1 MTPERYQK
9 VDRLCRAALELEPAE
24 RASYLAAACGD
35 DEEVRREVES
45 LLGYEAASFLDRS
58 VLELVAQ
65 AQAEESSILH
75 FNQQSGRYRLLSLLG
90 KGGMGEVYL
99 AHDLQLERQV
109 AIKML
114 PAELTGDDEWVR
126 RFEQEARAASALNH
140 PNIITIHEI
149 GETTA
154 RRYVVM
160 EYVAGQTL
168 RQRLAAL
175 PNRRLELTEALG
187 VAVQVGSALEAA
199 HDAGI
204 THRDVKPENVM
215 VRADGLV
222 KVIDFGLAKQTGLRT
237 SDGDVGA
244 PRHVEASTANGR
256 ILGTPSYM
264 SPEQA
269 RGEKV
274 DARTDIF
281 NLGILLHEMLAGQA
295 PFAGTSANEVIAA
308 ILRDE
313 PAPIPGIAPE
323 LWSIIHKALQKERTE
338 RYPAMRD
345 MVADLKKRQMRL
357 LMDAEREASAG
368 DAAKAPSLP
377 TQPTDAP
384 LPAVRGAEGKGARK
398 AARPLWRRMA
408 WLSLLVLVAGF
419 FGSRA
424 LTTNDQ
430 QIASIAILPFVNASG
445 NADMEYLS
453 DGMTETLIRRL
464 AQLPKL
470 SVKARS
476 SVFRY
481 KGRDTNPTAIG
492 QELNVQAVL
501 NGRVT
506 QRGEQLTLSLELVD
520 VQTENVLWSEL
531 YDLQDTDLVLVQ
543 SEIARDVASQL
554 KLKISGAE
562 AQKLAKHDTEKSEAY
577 RLYLQGRYYWTRF
590 PDPSFE
596 KSRIYYQQ
604 AIEADPSYALAY
616 AGLSEYYGVGAATG
630 LLPPDENWAK
640 SADASHRALALDETL
655 PDAYNAQ
662 AGLKEAYNDN
672 AGAERDLQYAIALD
686 PNYAEGRIHYAL
698 HLSYAQ
704 RFEESLA
711 QHKVVQELEPLSVR
725 YNYLLAEFF
734 YWTRAYDRA
743 LEQSQKTLELDPN
756 HPFTHELL
764 GFVFEKKGMPRE
776 AIAEWSRAL
785 TLMEDQ
791 ELAQLLER
799 TFAASGF
806 DAAVRAL
813 WQKKLERLDARARS
827 GAYVP
832 AMDFALAYTRLADN
846 DQAFAWLAK
855 AKHERNGRFARV
867 RLDPVYGS
875 LRADPRF
882 QEVLRRLGSMR

>member
-24 RASYLAAACGD
+24 RAAYIAAACGD
-35 DEEVRREVES
+35 DEEVRQEVES
-45 LLGYEAASFLDRS
+45 LLGYEAANFLDRS

-65 AQAEESSILH
+65 AQAHESSILH

-149 GETTA
+149 GETA
-154 RRYVVM
+154 GRRYVVM
-160 EYVAGQTL
+160 EYIAGQTL

-187 VAVQVGSALEAA
+187 VAVQVAAALEAA

-222 KVIDFGLAKQTGLRT
+222 KVIDFGLAKQTGART
-237 SDGDVGA
+237 SDGVAGA
-244 PRHVEASTANGR
+244 PRQLEASTANGR

-281 NLGILLHEMLAGQA
+281 NLGMLLHEMLAGQA
-295 PFAGTSANEVIAA
+295 PFSGTSASEVIAA

-323 LWSIIHKALQKERTE
+323 LWSIIHTALQKERTE

-345 MVADLKKRQMRL
+345 MLADLKKRQMRL
-357 LMDAEREASAG
+357 LVDAEREASTGETAE
-368 DAAKAPSLP
+368 APN
-377 TQPTDAP
+377 AP
-384 LPAVRGAEGKGARK
+384 LRPAAAGTEGERERQ

-419 FGSRA
+419 FGYRA
-424 LTTNDQ
+424 LTTDDQ

-464 AQLPKL
+464 AQIPQLN
-470 SVKARS
+470 VKARS

-481 KGRDTNPTAIG
+481 KGSDTSPTAIG
-492 QELNVQAVL
+492 EELKVQAVL
-501 NGRVT
+501 NGRVM
-506 QRGEQLTLSLELVD
+506 QRGEQLTLNLELVD

-531 YDLQDTDLVLVQ
+531 YDLQHTDLVLVQ

-554 KLKISGAE
+554 KLTISGAE

-655 PDAYNAQ
+655 PDAYNAL
-662 AGLKEAYNDN
+662 AGFKEAYDDR
-672 AGAERDLQYAIALD
+672 AGAERDLQRAIALD
-686 PNYAEGRIHYAL
+686 PNYAEGRVHYAL

-711 QHKVVQELEPLSVR
+711 QHKVALELEPLSVR

-776 AIAEWSRAL
+776 AIAEWARAL
-785 TLMEDQ
+785 TLMEDL

-799 TFAASGF
+799 TYAASGF

-846 DQAFAWLAK
+846 DKAFAWLAK
-855 AKHERNGRFARV
+855 AEHERNGRFARV
-867 RLDPVYGS
+867 RLDPVYDS

-882 QEVLRRLGSMR
+882 EEVLRRIWAMR